1 MISIQGLRFTYPRGD
16 FHFEVEELGVLRR
29 EAVAVIGASGTGKT
43 TLLNLISGVIIPDA
57 GSVTTDDVE
66 VSGLDDVKR
75 RNFRIRHIGMIF
87 QEFELLEYL
96 NVRDNILLPYRISPV
111 LKLDGEVVN
120 RAEQLAEMVGIAD
133 KLKRPIRR
141 LSQGER
147 QRVAICRALVTE
159 PPLLLADEPTGNL
172 DPENTVR
179 VLDILFDHVQQSG
192 TTLVSVTHERD
203 QLHRFDRVVDFAQF
217 RKAAEHA

>member
-1 MISIQGLRFTYPRGD
+1 MISVRDLRFTYPASDFCLTVDGLDVSRG
-16 FHFEVEELGVLRR
+16 
-29 EAVAVIGASGTGKT
+29 EAVAVIGSSGTGKT
-43 TLLNLISGVIIPDA
+43 TLLNLISGVTAPKS
-57 GSVTTDDVE
+57 GRVLTNETC
-66 VSGLDDVKR
+66 VSDLDDASR
-75 RNFRIRHIGMIF
+75 RAFRIQYVGMVF

-96 NVRDNILLPYRISPV
+96 NVRDNILLPFRISPA
-111 LKLDGEVVN
+111 LKLNREAVN
-120 RAEQLAEMVGIAD
+120 RAEELASLVGISD

-172 DPENTVR
+172 DPHNTAR
-179 VLDILFDHVQQSG
+179 VLDILFDYVRKSE

-203 QLHRFDRVVDFAQF
+203 QLDRFDRVVDFDAF
-217 RKAAEHA
+217 RKADTHA